1 MAHCS
6 RRTMSTVLLAA
17 ASLTLT
23 AGCSSSS
30 SSSPKTSPTRKAE
43 QPVVSTAQADRI
55 VDTYQSLNN
64 QANARLS
71 TTLLAKAEGGAMLA
85 FDRAYFKQAHGLDQK
100 DVKANLAPF
109 VYVHRTFYIPPAAS
123 KADWFMMKAQGAD
136 LKDGKPGTVW
146 TTTTRFLVF
155 RHTSGG
161 WRSVVAGDFSGA
173 EQKDVPRIAVDR
185 DGLAQVA
192 DPTAKIGSTAPKDL
206 PAQVTDLYVTG
217 GTNSTLTKTKA
228 RDAAISD
235 WGDRTSTLDDHAFAD
250 YKKTAPRDGTTY
262 ALRTADGGALV
273 LDDSGVDKTVLAK
286 DLNSYVTIGKNLQ
299 PFVKNGGGHMY
310 QVVQHLMQTE
320 LGVIPPSGH
329 PAAYGIDQQTTGVD
343 ATPMSSV

>member
-6 RRTMSTVLLAA
+6 RRTMSTALLAA
-17 ASLTLT
+17 AALALT
-23 AGCSSSS
+23 AGCTGSSK
-30 SSSPKTSPTRKAE
+30 SPKASPTPKAE
-43 QPVVSTAQADRI
+43 QPVVSTAEAGKI
-55 VDTYQSLNN
+55 VDAYQSLNN

-71 TTLLAKAEGGAMLA
+71 PTLLAKAEGGAMLA
-85 FDRAYFKQAHGLDQK
+85 FDQAYFKQAHGLDQK

-109 VYVHRTFYIPPAAS
+109 AYVHRTFYIPPAAS

-155 RHTSGG
+155 KHTGGG
-161 WRSVVAGDFSGA
+161 WRSVLSGDFSGA

-185 DGLAQVA
+185 DGLARVA
-192 DPTAKIGSTAPKDL
+192 DPTVKIGSTAPKDL
-206 PAQVTDLYVTG
+206 AAQVTDLYVTG
-217 GTNSTLTKTKA
+217 GSNSTLTTTKA

-250 YKKTAPRDGTTY
+250 YKKTAPRDGTAY

-286 DLNSYVTIGKNLQ
+286 DLNSYVTIGKDLR
-299 PFVKNGGGHMY
+299 PFVKNGGAHMY
-310 QVVQHLMQTE
+310 QVVQHFMQTE
-320 LGVIPPSGH
+320 VGVVPAGGH
-329 PAAYGIDQQTTGVD
+329 PAVYGIDQQTTGVD